1 MNRRSRRKLYD
12 IIIYTSLL
20 LALTCLSFATFGYF
34 NTLEEESTMTNEIKG
49 AIKEL
54 NNEYDEEPL
63 ETTEEEPEELKSI
76 NKKEI
81 CLEKL
86 NNIKNE
92 VDTNDEITYD
102 MINTWNNF
110 EIVDITY
117 SKTIVT
123 NYFAYLVYIKIPN
136 LEAQLPADVTIQS
149 YTNEYQIIK
158 LTFNLSYSANDN
170 KYFVKSIII

>member
-1 MNRRSRRKLYD
+1 MNRRNRRKFYD

-20 LALTCLSFATFGYF
+20 LALTCLSLATFGYF
-34 NTLEEESTMTNEIKG
+34 NSLEEDRTITQEIKG
-49 AIKEL
+49 AINEL
-54 NNEYDEEPL
+54 KSSDETPL
-63 ETTEEEPEELKSI
+63 ETTNEEPEELKSL

-92 VDTNDEITYD
+92 IDTVEDITYN
-102 MINTWNNF
+102 MINTWGTY
-110 EIVDITY
+110 EIADITY
-117 SKTIVT
+117 YKTIVD
-123 NYFAYLVYIKIPN
+123 NYYAYNVYIKIPN
-136 LEAQLPADVTIQS
+136 LNAELPAEVTIQS

-158 LTFNLSYSANDN
+158 LTFNLSYSNTES